1 LGFYLF
7 IESNF
12 NKIIGGLPPII
23 LIALLSVQRVNK
35 KSLTELLKSI
45 FERNIVV
52 TNVMLTKIDKYRIH
66 IIIWFIYI
74 FYYLLFY
81 SISTNTNINIALIF
95 KVLLSNIFY
104 AITFYFSSEIVF
116 PLLLKNLNMRI
127 IKFLSSIFICLL
139 LTFILV
145 LIKLFLF
152 RFASNTII
160 PTLGK
165 VDIRE
170 EFVLHFWNNQIYI
183 FYALGYHFAQR
194 VIQQQKELTKKDLEL
209 AEEKA
214 KTAILE
220 KEKSQAELAFLR
232 SQINPHFMF
241 NTLNMIYNRVRKANK
256 EAGEIVIEFA
266 NMMRYATSTKLQADE
281 VDVRG
286 ELDFVK
292 EYLNIHKLRFRNAIY
307 IDYDEEGYMLSH
319 RIVPM
324 VLITLVENAVKH
336 GSIDDPNF
344 PLIIRASL
352 IDDYFSFMVHNLK
365 NLKPSDLDQKGNT
378 GVGIV
383 NIEKRLAAVYKN
395 GGYSLEKEET
405 DEDYIVTFTVNFKE
419 TKR

>member
-1 LGFYLF
+1 MFKKIVYNKNLKTHLLVWVFYTLYF
-7 IESNF
+7 SV
-12 NKIIGGLPPII
+12 IIVYYNNYPSFLKFLSI
-23 LIALLSVQRVNK
+23 LCFYRVGDV
-35 KSLTELLKSI
+35 
-45 FERNIVV
+45 F
-52 TNVMLTKIDKYRIH
+52 
-66 IIIWFIYI
+66 
-74 FYYLLFY
+74 LFY
-81 SISTNTNINIALIF
+81 MSSLLILPKFLNF
-95 KVLLSNIFY
+95 KK
-104 AITFYFSSEIVF
+104 T
-116 PLLLKNLNMRI
+116 PLLLI
-127 IKFLSSIFICLL
+127 S
-139 LTFILV
+139 
-145 LIKLFLF
+145 FLF
-152 RFASNTII
+152 CFSTYLGYRFFLDSYFLDVLGLQDKAPFNKSVSIGISQGSNFII
-160 PTLGK
+160 
-165 VDIRE
+165 
-170 EFVLHFWNNQIYI
+170 F
-183 FYALGYHFAQR
+183 ALGYHFAQR

-214 KTAILE
+214 RNAILE

-241 NTLNMIYNRVRKANK
+241 NTLNMIYNKVRKANK

-292 EYLNIHKLRFRNAIY
+292 EYINIHKLRFRDAIH

-352 IDDYFSFMVHNLK
+352 IDDYFIFMVHNLK
-365 NLKPSDLDQKGNT
+365 NLKPSDLDTKGNT

-405 DEDYIVTFTVNFKE
+405 EEDYIVTFTVNFKE

>member
-1 LGFYLF
+1 
-7 IESNF
+7 
-12 NKIIGGLPPII
+12 
-23 LIALLSVQRVNK
+23 
-35 KSLTELLKSI
+35 
-45 FERNIVV
+45 
-52 TNVMLTKIDKYRIH
+52 MLTKINVYRVH
-66 IIIWFIYI
+66 VIIWFIYI

-81 SISTNTNINIALIF
+81 SISTNTTINTALVF
-95 KVLLSNIFY
+95 KVLVNNIFY
-104 AITFYFSSEIVF
+104 AITFYFSSDVVF
-116 PLLLKNLNMRI
+116 PWLLRNVQIKV
-127 IKFLSSIFICLL
+127 IKFLSSILICFSI
-139 LTFILV
+139 TFALV
-145 LIKLFLF
+145 YIRLFLF
-152 RFASNTII
+152 RFVSNTFLSS
-160 PTLGK
+160 LGK
-165 VDIRE
+165 IDIGN
-170 EFVLHFWNNQIYI
+170 EFVLHFWNNQIYV
-183 FYALGYHFAQR
+183 FYALGYYFSQR
-194 VIQQQKELTKKDLEL
+194 VIQQQKELAQKDVEI

-214 KTAILE
+214 KNAILE
-220 KEKSQAELAFLR
+220 KEKSEAELAFLR

-241 NTLNMIYNRVRKANK
+241 NTLNMIYNKVRKANK

-266 NMMRYATSTKLQADE
+266 NMMRYATSTKLQANE

-292 EYLNIHKLRFRNAIY
+292 EYLNIHKLRFKDAVY

-336 GSIDDPNF
+336 GAIDDPNY

-352 IDDYFSFMVHNLK
+352 IDDYFTFMVHNLK
-365 NLKPSDLDQKGNT
+365 NLKPNGLDQKGNT

-405 DEDYIVTFTVNFKE
+405 PEDYIVTFTVNFKE